1 MYMYMIH
8 SFPWLILQ
16 TILFMP
22 TLKERQKMTVIIC
35 QKISNEKNNSQALLG
50 QQWTFLF
57 ENGTCVRRT
66 RHKIYMYISCRMFIV
81 KYTISNVVLSYFFAN
96 VHVFMPKL
104 CVSLICTQ
112 LLVGFSAQ

>member
-1 MYMYMIH
+1 MLTMEMGI
-8 SFPWLILQ
+8 W
-16 TILFMP
+16 
-22 TLKERQKMTVIIC
+22 C

-66 RHKIYMYISCRMFIV
+66 RHKIYMYISYRMFIV
-81 KYTISNVVLSYFFAN
+81 KHTISNVVLSYFFAN

-104 CVSLICTQ
+104 
-112 LLVGFSAQ
+112 